1 MNAVFLDTVGLIAI
15 WNRSDQWHA
24 IATAAFTDLVQR
36 QARLVTTPYVLLEC
50 ANQAARRPYRRQVVA
65 LRQLLA
71 SRGDLI
77 EPTVQE
83 VDQAWLD
90 YAAQHHGSAGI
101 VDHVSFGVMRRLG
114 LTEAFTNDRHF
125 VAAGFV
131 SLF

>member
-15 WNRSDQWHA
+15 WNRSDQRHA
-24 IATAAFTDLVQR
+24 VATATFADLVRR

-50 ANQAARRPYRRQVVA
+50 ANQAARRPYRSHVVA

-90 YAAQHHGSAGI
+90 YAAQHHGFAGI
-101 VDHVSFGVMRRLG
+101 VDHVSFGVMRRLA